1 MHLFSNVV
9 AQLMIGSSLEAD
21 IGSLRFMALYMLSG
35 FGGIL
40 FSICCSDMR
49 SMGASTA
56 VYGLVGA
63 YLSFMILNWG
73 YLSNNPEKKC
83 QIILFICL
91 SLFLSFM
98 LGTQNIDVLGHLGG
112 FLTGS
117 LVALFLL
124 PGLGT
129 APSDLQHQR
138 RCKNFGLMSSIT
150 LGLVFLVVFYTLRE
164 PGADA
169 ETAGSLSLTDNAL
182 EPEDNDAIATTEG
195 EGAEE

>member
-21 IGSLRFMALYMLSG
+21 IGSLKFAVLYLLSG

-40 FSICCSDMR
+40 FSVCCSDIR
-49 SMGASTA
+49 SVGGSTA

-63 YLSFMILNWG
+63 YLAFMILNWG
-73 YLSNNPEKKC
+73 YLSAHPEKRC
-83 QIILFICL
+83 NIIIFICL
-91 SLFLSFM
+91 ALFLSIM

-129 APSDLQHQR
+129 SPSDLQHHK
-138 RCKNFGLMSSIT
+138 RC
-150 LGLVFLVVFYTLRE
+150 
-164 PGADA
+164 
-169 ETAGSLSLTDNAL
+169 
-182 EPEDNDAIATTEG
+182 
-195 EGAEE
+195 